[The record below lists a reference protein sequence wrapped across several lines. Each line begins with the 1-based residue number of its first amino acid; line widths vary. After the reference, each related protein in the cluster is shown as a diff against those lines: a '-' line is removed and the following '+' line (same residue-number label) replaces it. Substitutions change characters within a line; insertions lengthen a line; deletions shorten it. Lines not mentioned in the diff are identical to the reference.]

1 MIGMAYSSDKF
12 QERTYHAIAGAT
24 FCLIGYVILTTLTA
38 RSALYA
44 GICIVVAGVHTINPI
59 MNAWLTSNIAP
70 EMKRSV
76 AAAMAVSANN
86 SAGKYLYWI
95 HGFRDVT
102 TTNRPFRST
111 WIEYLS
117 TIGCATLS

>member
-12 QERTYHAIAGAT
+12 QERTYHAIASAT
-24 FCLIGYVILTTLTA
+24 FCLIGYVILTTLTT

-86 SAGKYLYWI
+86 SAGKYLHWS
-95 HGFRDVT
+95 HV
-102 TTNRPFRST
+102 
-111 WIEYLS
+111 
-117 TIGCATLS
+117 

>member
-12 QERTYHAIAGAT
+12 QERTYHAITGAT
-24 FCLIGYVILTTLTA
+24 LCLIGYVILTTLTT

-44 GICIVVAGVHTINPI
+44 GICLVVAGVHTINPI
-59 MNAWLTSNIAP
+59 VNAWLTSNIAP

-86 SAGKYLYWI
+86 SAGKYLFRI
-95 HGFRDVT
+95 NGFRV
-102 TTNRPFRST
+102 N
-111 WIEYLS
+111 
-117 TIGCATLS
+117 